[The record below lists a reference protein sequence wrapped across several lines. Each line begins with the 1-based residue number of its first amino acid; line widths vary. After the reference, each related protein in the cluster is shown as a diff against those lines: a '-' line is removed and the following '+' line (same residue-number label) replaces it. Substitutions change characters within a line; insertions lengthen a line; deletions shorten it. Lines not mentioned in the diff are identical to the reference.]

1 MSSVISKNVLK
12 YWKKK
17 KKKQNTMGPVPIAR
31 SFKAYF
37 YIQNLKNYPLTWK
50 QG

>member
-1 MSSVISKNVLK
+1 MGHPRSLVI
-12 YWKKK
+12 
-17 KKKQNTMGPVPIAR
+17 PIAR

>member
-17 KKKQNTMGPVPIAR
+17 KNTMGPVPIAR
-31 SFKAYF
+31 RFKAYF

>member
-1 MSSVISKNVLK
+1 
-12 YWKKK
+12 
-17 KKKQNTMGPVPIAR
+17 MGPVPIAR